1 MFQASRQGAVQ
12 VISGSAPLS
21 AENLSLAREACEQCF
36 GKGLPRLV
44 FHLEA
49 VPLIDSQGLE
59 LLLDL
64 RDRCLQQGGALQL
77 AAPTVLCRD
86 ILQATG
92 LASQLAIF
100 DDLNAAV
107 GSFSQ

>member
-12 VISGSAPLS
+12 VVSGSVPLS
-21 AENLSLAREACEQCF
+21 TDHLNLAKEACDECF
-36 GKGLPRLV
+36 GKGLPRIV
-44 FHLEA
+44 FHLEG
-49 VPLIDSQGLE
+49 VPLIDSRGLE

-64 RDRCLQQGGALQL
+64 RDRCLQHGGALQL
-77 AAPTVLCRD
+77 SAPSALCRD

-92 LASQLAIF
+92 VATQLAIF